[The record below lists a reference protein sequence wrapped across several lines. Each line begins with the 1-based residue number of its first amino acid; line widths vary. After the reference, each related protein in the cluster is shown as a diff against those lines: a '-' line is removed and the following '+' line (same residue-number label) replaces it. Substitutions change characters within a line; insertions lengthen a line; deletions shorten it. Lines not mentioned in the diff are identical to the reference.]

1 MGLRPTNSDENHV
14 GRAST
19 PAAGLQTRLFPNRLR
34 WVFDCAR
41 VLQDPLLA
49 QRNRRAW
56 TPAAGLEARPTINA
70 SVRLRQNYAALGSQP
85 AAPALL
91 PALGGHAKTSGP
103 RACLSLYRA
112 LLAGLLLLSSA
123 CMVGPNYKRPAAPQT
138 PAFKEPPPEGW
149 KEAQPADGTIK
160 GKWWEI
166 YNDSQLNALEEQVSI
181 SNQNVLAAEANFR
194 AARYAIAIARA
205 GLYPTVTVAPSIA
218 TSRASSGFV
227 SGSTVTAAPSI
238 VTTYSLPASASWT
251 ADIWGSVRR
260 SVRASEATAQSD
272 FALLENARL
281 SYQSELAEDYFE
293 LHGTDGDID
302 LLSTTVKSY
311 EDYLKLTKDR
321 YNSGVASG
329 GDVALA
335 QTQLDTTRAQ
345 LIDLG
350 VARAQYEHAIAILA
364 GKTPAAVTLPAAVLK
379 TPPPPVPVAL
389 PSTLLERRP
398 DIAAAERTVAAA
410 NEQIGIAIAAYYPT
424 LTLSASGGFE
434 ATNIAKWFSLPSRFW
449 SLGAGMSEVVFE
461 GGKRR
466 AQVKMT
472 EAQYD
477 STVAN
482 YRQTV
487 LTAFQQVEDNLAAL
501 RILGEESVAAET
513 ATKAAK
519 DSLDIATYQYKAGTV
534 NYLTVITAQA
544 TYLANEQ
551 TVVNL
556 LARRLT
562 SSVLLVQALGGGWD
576 SKEIPAPGEL
586 RQGL

>member
-1 MGLRPTNSDENHV
+1 MRSSL
-14 GRAST
+14 
-19 PAAGLQTRLFPNRLR
+19 LFT
-34 WVFDCAR
+34 F
-41 VLQDPLLA
+41 
-49 QRNRRAW
+49 
-56 TPAAGLEARPTINA
+56 
-70 SVRLRQNYAALGSQP
+70 
-85 AAPALL
+85 
-91 PALGGHAKTSGP
+91 
-103 RACLSLYRA
+103 
-112 LLAGLLLLSSA
+112 AGLLLLSSA

-138 PAFKEPPPEGW
+138 PAYKEPLPDGW
-149 KEAQPADGTIK
+149 KEAQPNDGAIK

-166 YNDSQLNALEEQVSI
+166 YNDPALNALEEQVSI

-194 AARYAIAIARA
+194 AARYAVAIARA
-205 GLYPTVTVAPSIA
+205 GLYPTVSAGPSIT
-218 TSRASSGFV
+218 TSRSSGGFV
-227 SGSTVTAAPSI
+227 SGGLVSASPSV
-238 VTTYSLPASASWT
+238 VTTYTAAASASWT

-260 SVRASEATAQSD
+260 SVHAAQETAQAD

-281 SYQSELAEDYFE
+281 SYQSELAEDYFD
-293 LHGTDGDID
+293 LHGSDGDID
-302 LLSTTVKSY
+302 LLQRTVTSY
-311 EDYLKLTKDR
+311 EEYLKLTKDR

-350 VARAQYEHAIAILA
+350 VARAQFEHAIAILA
-364 GKTPAAVTLPAAVLK
+364 GKPPSAVTIPAELLK
-379 TPPPPVPVAL
+379 TPPPVVPVEV

-434 ATNIAKWFSLPSRFW
+434 ATNITKWFSLPSRFW
-449 SLGAGMSEVVFE
+449 SLGAQMSEVAFE

-477 STVAN
+477 ATVAN
-482 YRQTV
+482 YRQSV

-501 RILGEESVAAET
+501 RILGQEAIAVDQAV
-513 ATKAAK
+513 KAAQ
-519 DSLDIATYQYKAGTV
+519 DSLTIATYQYKAGTV

-544 TYLANEQ
+544 TALANEK
-551 TVVNL
+551 TAVDL
-556 LARRLT
+556 LTRRLT
-562 SSVLLVQALGGGWD
+562 SSVLLIQALGGGWNA
-576 SKEIPAPGEL
+576 SALPNNEEL
-586 RQGL
+586 RRGL

>member
-1 MGLRPTNSDENHV
+1 M
-14 GRAST
+14 
-19 PAAGLQTRLFPNRLR
+19 
-34 WVFDCAR
+34 
-41 VLQDPLLA
+41 
-49 QRNRRAW
+49 RNFEIF
-56 TPAAGLEARPTINA
+56 T
-70 SVRLRQNYAALGSQP
+70 LG
-85 AAPALL
+85 ALL
-91 PALGGHAKTSGP
+91 MF
-103 RACLSLYRA
+103 
-112 LLAGLLLLSSA
+112 SSA
-123 CMVGPNYKRPAAPQT
+123 CMVGPNYKRPAAVQT
-138 PAFKEPPPEGW
+138 PAYKEPPPEGW
-149 KEAQPADGTIK
+149 KEAQPNDGALK

-166 YNDSQLNALEEQVSI
+166 YNDPQLNALEEQVSI

-194 AARYAIAIARA
+194 AARYAIGIARA
-205 GLYPTVTVAPSIA
+205 GLFPTVSVGPSI
-218 TSRASSGFV
+218 TTGRSSAGFV
-227 SGSTVTAAPSI
+227 TGATVTPTPSI
-238 VTTYSLPASASWT
+238 ITTYSLPASASWT

-260 SVRASEATAQSD
+260 TVRADEATAQAD

-293 LHGTDGDID
+293 MHGTDGDID
-302 LLSTTVKSY
+302 LLTRTVKSY

-350 VARAQYEHAIAILA
+350 VARAQYEHAIAVLA
-364 GKTPAAVTLPAAVLK
+364 GKPPAAVTVPTALLS
-379 TPPPPVPVAL
+379 TPPPPVPVGV
-389 PSTLLERRP
+389 PSALLERRP
-398 DIAAAERTVAAA
+398 DIAASERTVAAA

-424 LTLSASGGFE
+424 LTLTAAGGFE
-434 ATNIAKWFSLPSRFW
+434 ATNIERWFSLPSRFW

-501 RILGEESVAAET
+501 RILGDEAVAAEK

-556 LARRLT
+556 LARRMT

-576 SKEIPAPGEL
+576 ASQVPSNGEL
-586 RQGL
+586 RRGL

>member
-1 MGLRPTNSDENHV
+1 MRSSLQFGTNR
-14 GRAST
+14 G
-19 PAAGLQTRLFPNRLR
+19 
-34 WVFDCAR
+34 AR
-41 VLQDPLLA
+41 V
-49 QRNRRAW
+49 
-56 TPAAGLEARPTINA
+56 
-70 SVRLRQNYAALGSQP
+70 RLG
-85 AAPALL
+85 
-91 PALGGHAKTSGP
+91 
-103 RACLSLYRA
+103 
-112 LLAGLLLLSSA
+112 LLAGLLLLDSA
-123 CMVGPNYKRPAAPQT
+123 CMVGPNYKAPAAPQT
-138 PAFKEPPPEGW
+138 PAYKEPPPEGW
-149 KEAQPADGTIK
+149 KEAQPNDGAIK
-160 GKWWEI
+160 GKWWEL
-166 YNDSQLNALEEQVSI
+166 YNDPRLNALEEQVSI

-205 GLYPTVTVAPSIA
+205 GLYPTVSAGPTVGVSRSLGVSNGQIA
-218 TSRASSGFV
+218 GATASLYDLSG
-227 SGSTVTAAPSI
+227 
-238 VTTYSLPASASWT
+238 SASWT

-260 SVRASEATAQSD
+260 GVRAAQETAQAD
-272 FALLENARL
+272 FGLLENARL

-302 LLSTTVKSY
+302 LLDRTAKSY
-311 EDYLKLTKDR
+311 ADYLKLTKDR

-364 GKTPAAVTLPAAVLK
+364 GKPPSAVTIPAALLT
-379 TPPPPVPVAL
+379 TPPPPVPAGV
-389 PSTLLERRP
+389 PSALLERRP
-398 DIAAAERTVAAA
+398 DIAAAERTVASA
-410 NEQIGIAIAAYYPT
+410 NEQIGIAVAAYYPT

-434 ATNIAKWFSLPSRFW
+434 ATNIAKWFSLPGRFW
-449 SLGAGMSEVVFE
+449 SLGAGLSEVVFE

-477 STVAN
+477 ATVAN

-501 RILGEESVAAET
+501 RILGEETVAAET

-556 LARRLT
+556 LARRMT

-576 SKEIPAPGEL
+576 ASQVPSAGDL
-586 RQGL
+586 RRGL

>member
-1 MGLRPTNSDENHV
+1 M
-14 GRAST
+14 
-19 PAAGLQTRLFPNRLR
+19 
-34 WVFDCAR
+34 
-41 VLQDPLLA
+41 
-49 QRNRRAW
+49 RNFEIFA
-56 TPAAGLEARPTINA
+56 L
-70 SVRLRQNYAALGSQP
+70 AAL
-85 AAPALL
+85 LIF
-91 PALGGHAKTSGP
+91 
-103 RACLSLYRA
+103 
-112 LLAGLLLLSSA
+112 SSA

-138 PAFKEPPPEGW
+138 PAYKEPAPEGW
-149 KEAQPADGTIK
+149 KEAQPNDGAIK

-166 YNDSQLNALEEQVSI
+166 YNDPQLNALEEQVSI

-194 AARYAIAIARA
+194 AARYAITIARA
-205 GLYPTVTVAPSIA
+205 GLYPTVSVGPSIGA
-218 TSRASSGFV
+218 SRTSASL
-227 SGSTVTAAPSI
+227 GSNIPP
-238 VTTYSLPASASWT
+238 TTGGLFDLPASATWT

-260 SVRASEATAQSD
+260 SVRANEATAQAD

-281 SYQSELAEDYFE
+281 SYQSELAEDYFD

-302 LLSTTVKSY
+302 LLDRTTKSY

-321 YNSGVASG
+321 YNAGVASG

-350 VARAQYEHAIAILA
+350 VARTQFEHAIAILA
-364 GKTPAAVTLPAAVLK
+364 GKPPADVTIPAALLA
-379 TPPPPVPVAL
+379 TPPPAVPVGL
-389 PSTLLERRP
+389 PSALLERRP

-410 NEQIGIAIAAYYPT
+410 NEQIGIAVAAYYPT

-466 AQVKMT
+466 AQVGMT

-477 STVAN
+477 ATVAN
-482 YRQTV
+482 YRQSV

-501 RILGEESVAAET
+501 RILAQEAIAADQ

-544 TYLANEQ
+544 TYLANEE
-551 TVVNL
+551 TAVNL

-576 SKEIPAPGEL
+576 NKSLPSNEEL
-586 RQGL
+586 RHGL

>member
-1 MGLRPTNSDENHV
+1 MPHISSIPGA
-14 GRAST
+14 GRSAG
-19 PAAGLQTRLFPNRLR
+19 AARKSA
-34 WVFDCAR
+34 CA
-41 VLQDPLLA
+41 
-49 QRNRRAW
+49 
-56 TPAAGLEARPTINA
+56 
-70 SVRLRQNYAALGSQP
+70 
-85 AAPALL
+85 
-91 PALGGHAKTSGP
+91 TS
-103 RACLSLYRA
+103 
-112 LLAGLLLLSSA
+112 LAGLLLLSSA

-138 PAFKEPPPEGW
+138 PAYKEAPPEGW
-149 KEAQPADGTIK
+149 KEAQPNDGAIK

-166 YNDSQLNALEEQVSI
+166 YNDPQLNALEEQVSI

-194 AARYAIAIARA
+194 AARYAVGIARA
-205 GLYPTVTVAPSIA
+205 GLFPTVSIGPA
-218 TSRASSGFV
+218 ITTSRSSAGFV
-227 SGSTVTAAPSI
+227 SGSTVSAAPGI

-260 SVRASEATAQSD
+260 GVRAAQETAQAD

-281 SYQSELAEDYFE
+281 SYQSELAQDYFE

-302 LLSTTVKSY
+302 LLERTVKSY
-311 EDYLKLTKDR
+311 DEYLTLTQNR
-321 YNSGVASG
+321 YKAGVASG

-335 QTQLDTTRAQ
+335 QTQVDTTRAQ

-364 GKTPAAVTLPAAVLK
+364 GKPPAAVTVPAALLK
-379 TPPPPVPVAL
+379 TPPPAVPVGM

-398 DIAAAERTVAAA
+398 DIAAAERTTASA
-410 NEQIGIAIAAYYPT
+410 NEQIGIAVAAYYPA

-434 ATNIAKWFSLPSRFW
+434 ATDIAKWFSLPSRFW
-449 SLGAGMSEVVFE
+449 SLGAGLSEVVFE

-477 STVAN
+477 ATVAN

-501 RILGEESVAAET
+501 RILAQEATAADL
-513 ATKAAK
+513 AAKAAH
-519 DSLDIATYQYKAGTV
+519 DSLNIATYQYKAGTV
-534 NYLTVITAQA
+534 DYLTVITAQA
-544 TYLANEQ
+544 TALANDR
-551 TVVNL
+551 TVVDL

-562 SSVLLVQALGGGWD
+562 SSVLLIQALGGGWD
-576 SKEIPAPGEL
+576 ASGVPSANEL
-586 RQGL
+586 RRGL

>member
-1 MGLRPTNSDENHV
+1 MRNFEIFPL
-14 GRAST
+14 
-19 PAAGLQTRLFPNRLR
+19 AA
-34 WVFDCAR
+34 
-41 VLQDPLLA
+41 VL
-49 QRNRRAW
+49 
-56 TPAAGLEARPTINA
+56 IF
-70 SVRLRQNYAALGSQP
+70 
-85 AAPALL
+85 
-91 PALGGHAKTSGP
+91 
-103 RACLSLYRA
+103 
-112 LLAGLLLLSSA
+112 SSA
-123 CMVGPNYKRPAAPQT
+123 CMVGPNYKPPAPPQA

-149 KEAQPADGTIK
+149 KEAQPADGAIK

-166 YNDSQLNALEEQVSI
+166 YNDPQLNALEEQVSI

-205 GLYPTVTVAPSIA
+205 GLFPTVSVGPSIT
-218 TSRASSGFV
+218 TSRSSGGFV
-227 SGSTVTAAPSI
+227 SGGVVSAAPSI
-238 VTTYSLPASASWT
+238 VTTYDALGSASW
-251 ADIWGSVRR
+251 APDIWGSVRR
-260 SVRASEATAQSD
+260 GVLASEATAQAD

-302 LLSTTVKSY
+302 LLDRTAKSF
-311 EDYLKLTKDR
+311 EDYLKLTQDR

-335 QTQLDTTRAQ
+335 QTQLDTTLAQ

-364 GKTPAAVTLPAAVLK
+364 GKPPSAVTIPAEILK
-379 TPPPPVPVAL
+379 TPPPAVPVGV
-389 PSTLLERRP
+389 PSALLERRP

-434 ATNIAKWFSLPSRFW
+434 AISIAKWFSLPSRFW

-477 STVAN
+477 ATVAS

-501 RILGEESVAAET
+501 RILADETVAAEK

-544 TYLANEQ
+544 TYLANEE

-562 SSVLLVQALGGGWD
+562 ASVLLVQALGGGWD
-576 SKEIPAPGEL
+576 NKSLPSNQEL
-586 RQGL
+586 RHGL

>member
-1 MGLRPTNSDENHV
+1 
-14 GRAST
+14 
-19 PAAGLQTRLFPNRLR
+19 
-34 WVFDCAR
+34 
-41 VLQDPLLA
+41 
-49 QRNRRAW
+49 
-56 TPAAGLEARPTINA
+56 
-70 SVRLRQNYAALGSQP
+70 
-85 AAPALL
+85 
-91 PALGGHAKTSGP
+91 
-103 RACLSLYRA
+103 
-112 LLAGLLLLSSA
+112 LLLLCSA

-138 PAFKEPPPEGW
+138 PAYKEPPPEGW

-166 YNDSQLNALEEQVSI
+166 YNDQQLNALEDQVSI

-205 GLYPTVTVAPSIA
+205 GLYPTVSVGPTVGVGQS
-218 TSRASSGFV
+218 ASS
-227 SGSTVTAAPSI
+227 TAVNGHAP
-238 VTTYSLPASASWT
+238 VAALYELSATPTWT

-260 SVRASEATAQSD
+260 SVQANEATAQAD

-281 SYQSELAEDYFE
+281 SYQSELAQDYFE

-302 LLSTTVKSY
+302 LLDRTAKSY

-335 QTQLDTTRAQ
+335 QTQLDTTKAQ

-350 VARAQYEHAIAILA
+350 VARAQFEHAIAILA
-364 GKTPAAVTLPAAVLK
+364 GKPPAAVTLPAALLT
-379 TPPPPVPVAL
+379 TPPPAVPAGV
-389 PSTLLERRP
+389 PSALLERRP

-424 LTLSASGGFE
+424 LTLSGSGGFE
-434 ATNIAKWFSLPSRFW
+434 ATNITKWFSLPSRFW

-477 STVAN
+477 ATVAN

-501 RILGEESVAAET
+501 RILGDEAVAAET

-519 DSLDIATYQYKAGTV
+519 DSLDIATFQYKAGTV

-556 LARRLT
+556 LARRMT

-576 SKEIPAPGEL
+576 TSALPTGVDL
-586 RQGL
+586 RRGL